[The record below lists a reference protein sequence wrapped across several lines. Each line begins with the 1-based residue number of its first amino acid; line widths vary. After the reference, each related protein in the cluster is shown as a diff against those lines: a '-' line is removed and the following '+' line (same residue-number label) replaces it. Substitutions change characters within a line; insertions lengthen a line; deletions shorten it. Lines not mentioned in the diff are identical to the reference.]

1 MTDQLQA
8 ATRAAHALRL
18 DVQREAWL
26 SAGDAERLCY
36 ESYSRPCGESPGAWI
51 VTLVGCVSGAITV
64 RKADRLD
71 ALAHALQIAMLE
83 GESHAAAE

>member
-26 SAGDAERLCY
+26 SAGDRCCY
-36 ESYSRPCGESPGAWI
+36 ERYSRSVCGVPAEWS
-51 VTLVGCVSGAITV
+51 VSLVEEGRETITV

-83 GESHAAAE
+83 AEAA

>member
-26 SAGDAERLCY
+26 TGGDSRICY
-36 ESYSRPCGESPGAWI
+36 ERYSRACGSLPAEWTVKLAENGRE
-51 VTLVGCVSGAITV
+51 TITV
-64 RKADRLD
+64 TKADRLD

-83 GESHAAAE
+83 SEAA